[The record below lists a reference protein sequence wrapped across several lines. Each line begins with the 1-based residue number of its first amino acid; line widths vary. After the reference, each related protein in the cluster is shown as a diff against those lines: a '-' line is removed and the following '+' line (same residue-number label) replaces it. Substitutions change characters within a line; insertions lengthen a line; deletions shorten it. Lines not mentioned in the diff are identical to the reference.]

1 MIYYIIFAFILFSLF
16 LVVRWCFKEPDNKGK
31 VLQLYLCIMVPMIL
45 CLYQLAEDNRE
56 HIWTGAYRI
65 NNSSRYHGAYISLDK
80 ETCLI
85 RSEKL

>member
-1 MIYYIIFAFILFSLF
+1 
-16 LVVRWCFKEPDNKGK
+16 
-31 VLQLYLCIMVPMIL
+31 MIL